1 MNRRGSVAVEAALA
15 LGIVLVPLL
24 LALSDLGLGLSV
36 QMRLEWANQAA
47 LFYAWGN
54 SGASIASIQSAAS
67 AGYGVSDSSFSATAS
82 EACYCI
88 TPTGTRLSGTAVA
101 CTGSCASGEQVA
113 TWLTVQSST
122 SVALP
127 VPLPGYGSS
136 LALSSASTA
145 RVQ

>member
-15 LGIVLVPLL
+15 LGLVLVPLL
-24 LALSDLGLGLSV
+24 LALADLGLALSV
-36 QMRLEWANQAA
+36 QMRLERANQAA

-54 SGASIASIQSAAS
+54 SGASVAAIKSAAS
-67 AGYGVSDSSFSATAS
+67 AGYGVSDPSFAATAS

-88 TPTGTRLSGTAVA
+88 TQTGTRSSGTAVA
-101 CTGSCASGEQVA
+101 CTGSCASGQQVA

-136 LALSSASTA
+136 LSLSSGSTA

>member
-15 LGIVLVPLL
+15 MGLVLVPLL
-24 LALSDLGLGLSV
+24 LALADLGLALSV
-36 QMRLEWANQAA
+36 QMRLERANQAA

-54 SGASIASIQSAAS
+54 SGASVASIKSAAS
-67 AGYGVSDSSFSATAS
+67 AGYGVSDPSFSATAS

-88 TPTGTRLSGTAVA
+88 TPTGTRSSGTAVA
-101 CTGSCASGEQVA
+101 CTGSCSAGEQVA

-122 SVALP
+122 SVVLP
-127 VPLPGYGSS
+127 APLPGYGSNLS
-136 LALSSASTA
+136 VSSAGTA

>member
-15 LGIVLVPLL
+15 LGLVLVPLL
-24 LALSDLGLGLSV
+24 LALSDLGLALSV
-36 QMRLEWANQAA
+36 QMRLERANQAA
-47 LFYAWGN
+47 LFYAWGT
-54 SGASIASIQSAAS
+54 SGASVASIKSAAS
-67 AGYGVSDSSFSATAS
+67 AGYGISDPSFAAAAS

-88 TPTGTRLSGTAVA
+88 SPTGTRLSGTAVA
-101 CTGSCASGEQVA
+101 CTASCASGQQIA
-113 TWLTVQSST
+113 TWLTVAASA

-136 LALSSASTA
+136 IALSSGSTA

>member
-15 LGIVLVPLL
+15 MGLVLVPLL
-24 LALSDLGLGLSV
+24 LALADLGIALSA
-36 QMRLEWANQAA
+36 QMRLERANQAA

-54 SGASIASIQSAAS
+54 SGASVSSIQTAAS
-67 AGYGVSDSSFSATAS
+67 AGYGARDPSFTATAS

-88 TPTGTRLSGTAVA
+88 SPTGTRSSGTAVA
-101 CTGSCASGEQVA
+101 CSGSCSAGEQVA

-127 VPLPGYGSS
+127 APLPGHGST
-136 LALSSASTA
+136 LSMSAGSIA